1 MTSLPPIDSPYW
13 DGEYETMPRDELRAL
28 QFELLTETIAFA
40 YEHSALTREA
50 WDGARVRP
58 TDIRTWEDFTEK
70 VPFLDKDA
78 QRRFRDERNDPYGGV
93 LCRDPAELTAINSTS
108 GTTGDPTLVPELW
121 GGGFVGR
128 PAIMYRDFW
137 GMGVRP
143 GDHFALFLFTFRGPT
158 YGFVQ
163 QLGAVPM
170 LFDYDIDEIERLLR
184 LSIEYRPTALYNF
197 GGTLINA
204 TEEIAARAGVD
215 PRDAFSSYRAI
226 VFAGEPLGVRAR
238 ALADEWGMR
247 LFEHSNVG
255 DVTACFECTAHDGMH
270 FWEDMAYV
278 EGIDPLALDHHDAQ
292 PIDEDRVRCEL
303 VATALSNRLAPLVR
317 FRSDDLVEIDRSPC
331 ACGRTHAR
339 IWTIGRK
346 GDEVVVDGVSVLPVD
361 VWGAVESIA
370 ACRLGLFQIVRPQ
383 REIDILQV
391 RVGYQDT
398 PASRLASLRDEVV
411 GAITAA
417 TGVQPEVE
425 LVPNEALLRLGPP
438 HKIPRVAKR

>member
-1 MTSLPPIDSPYW
+1 MTNLPALDSPYW
-13 DGEYETMPRDELRAL
+13 DAEYETMARDRLRDL

-50 WDGARVRP
+50 WDEARIVP
-58 TDIRTWEDFTEK
+58 TDIRDWHDFTDK

-163 QLGAVPM
+163 QLGAIPM
-170 LFDYDIDEIERLLR
+170 LFDYDVSEIERLLR
-184 LSIEYRPTALYNF
+184 RSIEYRPTALYNF
-197 GGTLINA
+197 GGTMINA
-204 TEEIAARAGVD
+204 TAEIAAAAGID
-215 PRDAFSSYRAI
+215 PRDAFSSYRSV
-226 VFAGEPLGVRAR
+226 VFAGEPLGARAR
-238 ALADEWGMR
+238 ALADEWGIP

-278 EGIDPLALDHHDAQ
+278 EGIDPMALDHHDAQ
-292 PIDEDRVRCEL
+292 PITGNRVRCEL
-303 VATALSNRLAPLVR
+303 VATALTNRVAPLVR
-317 FRSDDLVEIDRSPC
+317 FRSDDLVEIDRTPC
-331 ACGRTHAR
+331 TCGRTHAR

-361 VWGAVESIA
+361 VWDAVESVD
-370 ACRLGLFQIVRPQ
+370 ACRLGLFQVVRPQ
-383 REIDILQV
+383 RAVDTLHV

-398 PASRLASLRDEVV
+398 PESRLGALRDDVTN
-411 GAITAA
+411 AIAQA
-417 TGVQPEVE
+417 TGVEPNIE
-425 LVPNEALLRLGPP
+425 LVPNAALLRLGPP
-438 HKIPRVAKR
+438 HKIPRVTKR

>member
-1 MTSLPPIDSPYW
+1 MTNIPPLDSSYW
-13 DGEYETMPRDELRAL
+13 DTEYETMPRDQLRDL

-40 YEHSALTREA
+40 YENSALTRET
-50 WDGARVRP
+50 WDATKLRP
-58 TDIRTWEDFTEK
+58 GDIRTWDDFAEK

-143 GDHFALFLFTFRGPT
+143 GDRFALFLFTFRGPT

-170 LFDYDIDEIERLLR
+170 LFDYDVSEIERLLR
-184 LSIEYRPTALYNF
+184 ASLEYRPTALYNF
-197 GGTLINA
+197 GGTMINA
-204 TEEIAARAGVD
+204 TAEIAERTGID
-215 PRDAFSSYRAI
+215 PRDAFSSYRGI
-226 VFAGEPLGVRAR
+226 VFAGEPLGGRAR
-238 ALADEWGMR
+238 SLAGEWGMS

-255 DVTACFECTAHDGMH
+255 DVTACFECDAHDGMH

-292 PIDEDRVRCEL
+292 PIDANRVRCEL
-303 VATALSNRLAPLVR
+303 VATSLSNRVAPLIR

-331 ACGRTHAR
+331 RCGRTHAR

-346 GDEVVVDGVSVLPVD
+346 GDEVVVDGISVLPID
-361 VWGAVESIA
+361 VWAAVESVD
-370 ACRLGLFQIVRPQ
+370 ACRLGLFQIVRPS
-383 REIDILQV
+383 RRVDTLQL
-391 RVGYQDT
+391 RVGYQATAD
-398 PASRLASLRDEVV
+398 ARLDSLRDEVAAV
-411 GAITAA
+411 VHAA
-417 TGVQPEVE
+417 TGVTPAVE
-425 LVPNEALLRLGPP
+425 LVPNDALLRLGPP
-438 HKIPRVAKR
+438 HKIPRVTTS